1 MHNKLELKPR
11 PDALIWLMLVIAL
24 GWGQKGRQKPRER
37 IRGLLSYLLKMLQ
50 LNNITEV
57 SPWA

>member
-1 MHNKLELKPR
+1 
-11 PDALIWLMLVIAL
+11 MLVIAL
-24 GWGQKGRQKPRER
+24 GWGQKGRQKPGER

-57 SPWA
+57 SPWS